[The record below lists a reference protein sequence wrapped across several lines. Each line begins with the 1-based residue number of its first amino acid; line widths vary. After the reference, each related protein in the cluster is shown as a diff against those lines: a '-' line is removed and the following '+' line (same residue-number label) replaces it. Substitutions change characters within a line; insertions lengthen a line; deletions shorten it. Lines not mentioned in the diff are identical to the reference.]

1 MRFLDD
7 LRTSGGLMSAATALL
22 ACTGL
27 LLGCEEGSQPKADV
41 ASPAEQARSGQA
53 KADQGKAAPAG
64 AEQIKIGVIATMT
77 GPLASLGEEGMRGV
91 DLAFDE
97 FGGAIAGKKIVLVK
111 ESSDATP
118 NVARDAAR
126 KLLEQEKV
134 DFIVGPLSGDEG
146 LAIRDLAKSHP
157 ERVFVNG
164 SAAAQDITL
173 RDQAP
178 NFYRFSPDGAQWMT
192 GVGSYAFKEKG
203 YKRVATLA
211 EDYSYPYT
219 LVGGFM
225 AEFCH
230 VGGRVPKKLWVPLGT
245 KDYSSVISSLPKDI
259 DAIYVALGG
268 ADALTFLKQ
277 YKQFGGK
284 APLIGGS
291 STVDQMVLDSK
302 GAVAEHLV
310 GTVSGV
316 PIADDN
322 PSETWQSFVKAYRAK
337 FPDGYKFP
345 SGTLYSYYTNMKAA
359 LLALKQVNGDL
370 SNNQEKLKD
379 ALSKLEFES
388 PNGKVKL
395 DKNRNAISDSYLT
408 VVEKKEDG
416 TLYKRLLKV
425 IPEVNQTMKLPED
438 EFLKLGSFNRDNPS
452 CP

>member
-1 MRFLDD
+1 
-7 LRTSGGLMSAATALL
+7 MSTAAALL

-27 LLGCEEGSQPKADV
+27 LWGCDDGSPQKNDV
-41 ASPAEQARSGQA
+41 APPAEQAKNGQA
-53 KADQGKAAPAG
+53 KADQGKADPAKG
-64 AEQIKIGVIATMT
+64 DTIKIGVIATMT
-77 GPLASLGEEGMRGV
+77 GPLASLGEEAMRGV

-97 FGGAIAGKKIVLVK
+97 LGGAIPGKKIVLVK

-126 KLLEQEKV
+126 KLIEQEKV

-146 LAIRDLAKSHP
+146 LAVRDLAKSHP

-302 GAVAEHLV
+302 GDIAEHLV
-310 GTVSGV
+310 GTLSGV

-322 PSETWQSFVKAYRAK
+322 PSASWQAFVKAYRAK
-337 FPDGYKFP
+337 FPDAYKFP
-345 SGTLYSYYTNMKAA
+345 SGTLHSYYTNMKAA
-359 LLALKQVNGDL
+359 LLALKQAGGDL
-370 SNNQEKLKD
+370 SNGQQKLKD
-379 ALSKLEFES
+379 ALAKLEFEAPS
-388 PNGKVKL
+388 GKVKL
-395 DKNRNAISDSYLT
+395 DKNRNAIADSYLT

-416 TLYKRLLKV
+416 TLFKRLLQV
-425 IPEVNQTMKLPED
+425 VPEVNQTMKLPED

>member
-1 MRFLDD
+1 MRFLTD
-7 LRTSGGLMSAATALL
+7 LGKARALVSRTTALL
-22 ACTGL
+22 ACAW
-27 LLGCEEGSQPKADV
+27 LLGACDEGGQQKTDVTAAPEQAKNTQPKSEQPKAGG
-41 ASPAEQARSGQA
+41 E
-53 KADQGKAAPAG
+53 
-64 AEQIKIGVIATMT
+64 IKIGLLATLA
-77 GPLASLGEEGMRGV
+77 GPLTSLGEEGVRGAE
-91 DLAFDE
+91 LALSE
-97 FGGAIAGKKIVLVK
+97 FGAEVAGKKVTLIK
-111 ESSDATP
+111 ESTDATP

-126 KLLEQEKV
+126 KLIEQEKV

-146 LAIRDLAKSHP
+146 LAIRDFAKTHP
-157 ERVFVNG
+157 ERVLING

-173 RDQAP
+173 RDPAP
-178 NFYRFSPDGAQWMT
+178 NFYRFSSDGAQWMT
-192 GVGSYAFKEKG
+192 GVGSYAYNEKG
-203 YKRVATLA
+203 YKKVATVA

-225 AEFCH
+225 AEFCR

-245 KDYSSVISSLPKDI
+245 KDFSSVISSIPKDV

-268 ADALTFLKQ
+268 ADALNFLKQ

-302 GAVAEHLV
+302 GAIAEHLA

-316 PIADDN
+316 PTVEDN
-322 PSETWQSFVKAYRAK
+322 PSETWKAFVTAYKTKFPKAYAI
-337 FPDGYKFP
+337 P
-345 SGTLYSYYTNMKAA
+345 SGTAYAYYTNMKAA
-359 LLALKQVNGDL
+359 MLGLKQVGGDL
-370 SNNQEKLKD
+370 SNSQEKLKD

-395 DKNRNAISDSYLT
+395 DKNRNVIADSFLT

-416 TLYKRLLKV
+416 TLFRRLLKT
-425 IPEVNQTMKLPED
+425 IPEVNQTMGIPEE

>member
-1 MRFLDD
+1 MGFLES
-7 LRTSGGLMSAATALL
+7 LATSRGLTSSAAALL
-22 ACTGL
+22 ACASL
-27 LLGCEEGSQPKADV
+27 LWGCEDGGQQKA
-41 ASPAEQARSGQA
+41 EL
-53 KADQGKAAPAG
+53 AAPADQAKNSQAKG
-64 AEQIKIGVIATMT
+64 DEAKAGQGKAEQIKIGVIATLS
-77 GPLASLGEEGMRGV
+77 GPLTSLGEEGIRGV
-91 DLAFDE
+91 DLAVDE
-97 FGGAIAGKKIVLVK
+97 FGGVVAGKKIVLVK

-157 ERVFVNG
+157 ERVFING

-225 AEFCH
+225 AEFCS

-245 KDYSSVISSLPKDI
+245 KDYSSVISSIPADV

-268 ADALTFLKQ
+268 ADALNFLKQ

-302 GAVAEHLV
+302 GVIAEHLV

-322 PSETWQSFVKAYRAK
+322 PSETWQAFVKAYRAK
-337 FPDGYKFP
+337 FPEGYKFP
-345 SGTLYSYYTNMKAA
+345 SGTLYAYYTNMKAA

-370 SNNQEKLKD
+370 SDNQAKLKD
-379 ALSKLEFES
+379 ALAKLEFES

-416 TLYKRLLKV
+416 TLYKRLLRV